1 MVFEGCDREYAEQ
14 VTAEHKVNVKSG
26 NRTVQRW
33 VPKRSHIDNHYLD
46 AEVYALA
53 AADISGVRT
62 LHLQDEAEAK
72 AKAERPEEHT
82 LQRKHG
88 SSKTRTGYRRND
100 MSEESKELDG
110 NVSTAELL
118 GEVKTA
124 IRKILIGGQ
133 SYQIGSR
140 KLTRADLYQLR
151 KLKEELEAEIA
162 AEGDT
167 SLLDNTYVAFFDGR

>member
-1 MVFEGCDREYAEQ
+1 MCDE
-14 VTAEHKVNVKSG
+14 KNG
-26 NRTVQRW
+26 
-33 VPKRSHIDNHYLD
+33 LD
-46 AEVYALA
+46 EN
-53 AADISGVRT
+53 I
-62 LHLQDEAEAK
+62 
-72 AKAERPEEHT
+72 
-82 LQRKHG
+82 
-88 SSKTRTGYRRND
+88 
-100 MSEESKELDG
+100 
-110 NVSTAELL
+110 STAELL

-162 AEGDT
+162 SEGDT

>member
-1 MVFEGCDREYAEQ
+1 
-14 VTAEHKVNVKSG
+14 
-26 NRTVQRW
+26 
-33 VPKRSHIDNHYLD
+33 
-46 AEVYALA
+46 
-53 AADISGVRT
+53 
-62 LHLQDEAEAK
+62 
-72 AKAERPEEHT
+72 
-82 LQRKHG
+82 
-88 SSKTRTGYRRND
+88 

-133 SYQIGSR
+133 SYQSR

>member
-1 MVFEGCDREYAEQ
+1 
-14 VTAEHKVNVKSG
+14 
-26 NRTVQRW
+26 
-33 VPKRSHIDNHYLD
+33 
-46 AEVYALA
+46 
-53 AADISGVRT
+53 
-62 LHLQDEAEAK
+62 
-72 AKAERPEEHT
+72 
-82 LQRKHG
+82 
-88 SSKTRTGYRRND
+88 

-167 SLLDNTYVAFFDGR
+167 SLLDNTYVAFFDVR